1 MSGER
6 RGLRLQPAVAT
17 QDRMA
22 VTAGV
27 FYMTGSALAIAI
39 SVIMPE
45 PNAHP
50 YIIRSVSVLVFIL
63 GVLVM
68 TFQKRPAWTYQLF
81 NVCGT
86 LLVTLVIFLM
96 GGGEASAVMAL
107 LYLFATLDAFFFF
120 PWPTAVA
127 LHMFAFFAEI
137 CDVAVFHTLSLGMAL
152 GLWVLQSVTAAV
164 VGQLV
169 RAAGDAEIDPL
180 TSLPNRHGLER
191 ILEQALLKAERAG
204 TPISVVV
211 LNLDHFKAVNAA
223 VGNAAGDRLLRSV
236 ATHWREILPP
246 DARLCRHGGDE
257 FTLLLPGQAASSA
270 VDTVESLR
278 AVLAGLG
285 QRCSAGVASW
295 QVGQSA
301 AELLNRAEVAL
312 HQAKRSGRDR
322 ICCEDL
328 QVGAQELREAMLTG
342 ALRVVYQ
349 PTVDLRTGRP
359 TGAEALSRWQH
370 PTRGNVP
377 PDEFIPVAEA
387 SDIIHEFGLFVLRAA
402 TKTAASW
409 ATTDACIAV
418 NVSGMELLRPSYV
431 EDVLRILAENEL
443 SPHRLILEVTETTIG
458 ADASIAITT
467 LTRLRGHGIRVS
479 VDDFGVGYSSL
490 SRLDRLPVDILKL
503 DRSFV
508 ASISPNA
515 EHAPIVA
522 AVAAFAAAV
531 GLSTVS
537 EGIEEPYQAKLVAR
551 LGFTEGQGYLFS
563 RPCEADEL
571 PFNDPS
577 WVYSELSGVS

>member
-17 QDRMA
+17 RNHMA
-22 VTAGV
+22 ITVGT
-27 FYMTGSALAIAI
+27 FYMSGSLLAIAI

-45 PNAHP
+45 PHAHP
-50 YIIRSVSVLVFIL
+50 YVIRCLSVLVFFL

-68 TFQKRPAWTYQLF
+68 TFRRRPAWSYQLF
-81 NVCGT
+81 NFTGT
-86 LLVTLVIFLM
+86 ILITLVVYLM
-96 GGGEASAVMAL
+96 GGGEAGAVMAL

-127 LHMFAFFAEI
+127 LHMWSFTAVV
-137 CDVAVFHTLSLGMAL
+137 CDVAVFHTVSLGLAL

-169 RAAGDAEIDPL
+169 RAAGDAEQDPL
-180 TSLPNRHGLER
+180 TGLPSRLGLER
-191 ILEQALLKAERAG
+191 ILEQALQRAERAG
-204 TPISVVV
+204 DALSVVV
-211 LNLDHFKAVNAA
+211 LNLDHFKAVNDA
-223 VGNAAGDRLLRSV
+223 VGQTAGDRLLRTI
-236 ATHWREILPP
+236 AAQWREILPP
-246 DARLCRHGGDE
+246 DAKLCRRGGDE
-257 FTLLLPGQAASSA
+257 FTLLLPGQAAASA
-270 VDTVESLR
+270 VETVESLR

-285 QRCSAGVASW
+285 QRCSAGVAAW
-295 QVGQSA
+295 QVGSSG
-301 AELLNRAEVAL
+301 AELVSRAEVAL

-322 ICCEDL
+322 VCCDDL
-328 QVGAQELREAMLTG
+328 QVGAQELRDAMLSG

-349 PTVDLRTGRP
+349 PTVNLQTGRP
-359 TGAEALSRWQH
+359 MGAEALSRWQH

-377 PDEFIPVAEA
+377 PDEFIPVAEG
-387 SDIIHEFGLFVLRAA
+387 SEVIHELGLFVLRNA

-409 ATTDACIAV
+409 AVDASIAV

-431 EDVLRILAENEL
+431 DDVLRILRDSEL
-443 SPHRLILEVTETTIG
+443 SPHRLILEITETTIG
-458 ADASIAITT
+458 ADASVAITT
-467 LTRLRGHGIRVS
+467 LTKLRGYGIRVS

-508 ASISPNA
+508 ASIPPNA

-531 GLSTVS
+531 GLDTVS
-537 EGIEEPYQAKLVAR
+537 EGIEERYQADLVAR
-551 LGFTEGQGYLFS
+551 YGFTEGQGYLFS
-563 RPCEADEL
+563 RPCEAHEL
-571 PFNDPS
+571 PFGDAN
-577 WVYSELSGVS
+577 WVYSELTGVS